1 MTFLTKGELLNY
13 AEAVRMWQGQVRYLQ
28 HFETAGRRGVCSR
41 GVDSQLPRHGP
52 RDRRMKIPKDIV
64 ADADLKKWTELGWVF
79 SAPAFVKG
87 FSVVCWLGDD
97 KPRYP
102 EDRKHAVR

>member
-1 MTFLTKGELLNY
+1 VT
-13 AEAVRMWQGQVRYLQ
+13 
-28 HFETAGRRGVCSR
+28 H
-41 GVDSQLPRHGP
+41 
-52 RDRRMKIPKDIV
+52 IPKDIV
-64 ADADLKKWTELGWVF
+64 ADADLKKWTELGWIF

-102 EDRKHAVR
+102 EDRQHAVR